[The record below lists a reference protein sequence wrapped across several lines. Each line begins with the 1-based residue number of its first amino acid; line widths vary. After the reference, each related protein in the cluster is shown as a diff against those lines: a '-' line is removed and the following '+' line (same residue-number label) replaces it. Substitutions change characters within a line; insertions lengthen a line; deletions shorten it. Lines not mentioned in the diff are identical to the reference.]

1 MKRMFLTSIPVV
13 AFLLLV
19 GLFAF
24 VPLSAASDFFLHS
37 TTNDF
42 LDNISPTDT
51 TAKFKD
57 STAVNRTTYQE
68 IGTWTAAP
76 AATAMRLSSLTDLH
90 VWIGLKNSD
99 DQGTYFDLRAELRKN
114 GVVIASGE
122 TKTIQG
128 VTRNP
133 ANAKEVAVAF
143 GPITGDQFN
152 PGDVLSI
159 KILTKVADSGG
170 HNNAVG
176 LRLYYDAVSRPSS
189 FGAVFVVDTTPPT
202 IAAVIN
208 PAPNAAGW
216 HKSDATVSFTCS
228 DSESGV
234 ASCPAPITV
243 STEGANQVIAG
254 TATDLAGNSGTASL
268 TVNLDKSAPTVTITS
283 PSNGATVTSSPV
295 NVTGTATDTLSGIA
309 TVLCNGNPA
318 SLSASTFS
326 CDVPLTSGPNT
337 ITVQATDIAGNTG
350 SSSIAVT
357 LGQPLE
363 PQSPPVVFGPQRF
376 TQPNEAVSFF
386 VANPVGPFWL
396 QVENGQDGQNLVSSG
411 SIFLNGVQVAG
422 PQDFIQDSFGFQKDV
437 TLQNVNTLEVELSGT
452 AGSFITIEIREAEP
466 NVAVSNLAT
475 DLSGHNVG
483 DSIELWWADD
493 ERATDYVVFRASS
506 IQGPWQELFRR
517 PVDRPNG
524 VDFTPDA
531 RLMDLCYKVESFDT
545 FGQVVRT
552 YEPICVRKF
561 VETQTQS
568 FVPERYSPNIRSAS
582 LSSSSTQGM
591 KQPLQQSVSVGFPT
605 NLATVATM
613 AVNNH
618 QVSDSVVAE
627 PSTPA
632 ICVGPEDNY
641 SNGRGFVREIS
652 KEAQGILERT
662 LRGRFLTF
670 QTWEAEPNVAVS
682 NLATDLSGHNVGDS
696 IELWWADD
704 ERATDYVVFRAS
716 SIQGPWQELFRRPVD
731 RPNGVDFTPDAR
743 LVDLCY
749 KLEARD
755 AAGLAIRIYQPIC
768 LPKFVE
774 PKRRSL
780 NLEKSLAI
788 LDGLGTSKTRPGPRY
803 SLQLAS
809 LNLMAD
815 APDPRINKL
824 CFADPDPEFRDWKSM
839 GLDKSKIQEFLKS
852 KGSFL
857 QRRIRDVDP
866 GRTEFDPAQ
875 AIFDAAQLNQINP
888 QVILT
893 ILQREQGAIT
903 AKTPIIDDRRL
914 RRIMGWDRRDQFVA
928 LENKSIREQIAD
940 GTAQLRRDFDRLT
953 KGDSTIGGWRVEF
966 EKTTTDGVLVTPAN
980 KPAAVMYSYNPEV
993 GERWGGG
1000 RDVGGNSSFCNW
1012 WEQFG
1017 FKREPVAISPQ
1028 NPTLVCGP
1036 DASVTL
1042 TASGGRPG
1050 PDGYSWSVTG
1060 NNLTTT
1066 EGVLTVTGV
1075 NKQNV
1080 QIKPPDNRA
1089 NQVPVSVAAYLY
1101 CSLGALT
1108 LNSNNCVPLGFSSPV
1123 TIGQHFGCA
1132 DNYLA
1137 CTHVELLCS
1146 DPNLPAFNNRCVNC
1160 SAGGLPPTFGQFQVT
1175 RSPQMI
1181 IDGCRPCRLEMQG
1194 ATVTVTDAAG
1204 ASSTTTMT
1212 AQ

>member
-57 STAVNRTTYQE
+57 STAIYRTTYQE

-114 GVVIASGE
+114 GAVIASGE

-159 KILTKVADSGG
+159 KILTKVADSCG

-189 FGAVFVVDTTPPT
+189 FCAVFVVDTTPPT

-337 ITVQATDIAGNTG
+337 ITVQATDIAGNTS

-386 VANPVGPFWL
+386 VANPVGAFWL

-466 NVAVSNLAT
+466 NVDVSNLAT

-493 ERATDYVVFRASS
+493 ERATDYVVFSASS
-506 IQGPWQELFRR
+506 IQGPWQELFR
-517 PVDRPNG
+517 
-524 VDFTPDA
+524 
-531 RLMDLCYKVESFDT
+531 
-545 FGQVVRT
+545 
-552 YEPICVRKF
+552 
-561 VETQTQS
+561 
-568 FVPERYSPNIRSAS
+568 
-582 LSSSSTQGM
+582 
-591 KQPLQQSVSVGFPT
+591 
-605 NLATVATM
+605 
-613 AVNNH
+613 
-618 QVSDSVVAE
+618 
-627 PSTPA
+627 
-632 ICVGPEDNY
+632 
-641 SNGRGFVREIS
+641 
-652 KEAQGILERT
+652 
-662 LRGRFLTF
+662 
-670 QTWEAEPNVAVS
+670 
-682 NLATDLSGHNVGDS
+682 
-696 IELWWADD
+696 
-704 ERATDYVVFRAS
+704 
-716 SIQGPWQELFRRPVD
+716 
-731 RPNGVDFTPDAR
+731 
-743 LVDLCY
+743 
-749 KLEARD
+749 
-755 AAGLAIRIYQPIC
+755 
-768 LPKFVE
+768 
-774 PKRRSL
+774 
-780 NLEKSLAI
+780 
-788 LDGLGTSKTRPGPRY
+788 
-803 SLQLAS
+803 
-809 LNLMAD
+809 
-815 APDPRINKL
+815 
-824 CFADPDPEFRDWKSM
+824 
-839 GLDKSKIQEFLKS
+839 
-852 KGSFL
+852 
-857 QRRIRDVDP
+857 
-866 GRTEFDPAQ
+866 
-875 AIFDAAQLNQINP
+875 
-888 QVILT
+888 
-893 ILQREQGAIT
+893 
-903 AKTPIIDDRRL
+903 
-914 RRIMGWDRRDQFVA
+914 
-928 LENKSIREQIAD
+928 
-940 GTAQLRRDFDRLT
+940 
-953 KGDSTIGGWRVEF
+953 
-966 EKTTTDGVLVTPAN
+966 KTT
-980 KPAAVMYSYNPEV
+980 
-993 GERWGGG
+993 
-1000 RDVGGNSSFCNW
+1000 
-1012 WEQFG
+1012 
-1017 FKREPVAISPQ
+1017 
-1028 NPTLVCGP
+1028 
-1036 DASVTL
+1036 
-1042 TASGGRPG
+1042 
-1050 PDGYSWSVTG
+1050 
-1060 NNLTTT
+1060 
-1066 EGVLTVTGV
+1066 
-1075 NKQNV
+1075 
-1080 QIKPPDNRA
+1080 
-1089 NQVPVSVAAYLY
+1089 
-1101 CSLGALT
+1101 
-1108 LNSNNCVPLGFSSPV
+1108 
-1123 TIGQHFGCA
+1123 
-1132 DNYLA
+1132 
-1137 CTHVELLCS
+1137 
-1146 DPNLPAFNNRCVNC
+1146 
-1160 SAGGLPPTFGQFQVT
+1160 
-1175 RSPQMI
+1175 
-1181 IDGCRPCRLEMQG
+1181 
-1194 ATVTVTDAAG
+1194 
-1204 ASSTTTMT
+1204 
-1212 AQ
+1212 